1 MHGTLPK
8 KQITKEERLA
18 ELREVVPFMPI
29 HEIPRK
35 LLRVEQ
41 IAALLYIAEC
51 FERNKDPVEGYSFD
65 MFFVTSERHI
75 CCNTSACICGDMLLL
90 TYPGI
95 GRIDA
100 RTAFN
105 IIVGPKRVYGS
116 HPLYGLQRLFM
127 PWVFQDAP
135 SFFWG
140 DYNNRPDAA
149 HAIRTYLETN
159 EPEWIL

>member
-65 MFFVTSERHI
+65 MSSVIGVGRSE
-75 CCNTSACICGDMLLL
+75 CGSSACICGDMCLL
-90 TYPGI
+90 TIGLTSRKDANDRFYDLVGCEIACKTDSRYGI
-95 GRIDA
+95 
-100 RTAFN
+100 
-105 IIVGPKRVYGS
+105 
-116 HPLYGLQRLFM
+116 QRLSM
-127 PWVFQDAP
+127 PWLFKDMP
-135 SFFWG
+135 G
-140 DYNNRPDAA
+140 DYEIAYNNRPAAA